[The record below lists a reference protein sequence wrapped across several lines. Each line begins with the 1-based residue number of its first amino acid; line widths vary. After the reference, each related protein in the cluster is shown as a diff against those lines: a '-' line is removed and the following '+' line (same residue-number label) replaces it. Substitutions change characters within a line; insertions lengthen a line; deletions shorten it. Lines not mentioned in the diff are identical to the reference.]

1 MIPGPKGQIVIPKEI
16 REKPGIKE
24 YSDVLVDVKED
35 MVVISRVRH
44 QSVSYTDFYVSTH
57 AKKLNQK
64 VDLRKVMD
72 GEYERNIL
80 H

>member
-1 MIPGPKGQIVIPKEI
+1 MIPKEI

-24 YSDVLVDVKED
+24 YSEVLVDVKEE
-35 MVVISRVRH
+35 MVVISRVSP
-44 QSVSYTDFYVSTH
+44 QSVNYTDFYVSTY

-72 GEYERNIL
+72 GKYERNIL
-80 H
+80 R